1 MNNRP
6 SKKALKKTA
15 KKSTKKA
22 DELKKILSQYDIH
35 DRPFNEKLFS
45 NLLEEFLHSF
55 ILVGYTAKGDPIA
68 ITSAKSQQEIDAL
81 HTNLQRFIFMFVSSN
96 SMRPDDED
104 SSEPGLD
111 D

>member
-6 SKKALKKTA
+6 TKKPL
-15 KKSTKKA
+15 KKSTKNV
-22 DELKKILSQYDIH
+22 DDLKKILSQYDAH

-45 NLLEEFLHSF
+45 NLIEEFLHSF

-81 HTNLQRFIFMFVSSN
+81 HTNLQRFIFMFVSSS
-96 SMRPDDED
+96 SMRPEDDSD
-104 SSEPGLD
+104 PGLD
-111 D
+111 E